1 MDPNLA
7 IDLFDLLVLVIY
19 LFDSNTQ
26 ILPHFPS
33 KQYGAL
39 HIKSLLLFTFY
50 NDVTAGFVRV
60 YVIQLLSPLTLPL
73 ISSFQA
79 KREELLQYAQGAVS
93 GLKINADLERW
104 SRIFIFFIVEI

>member
-39 HIKSLLLFTFY
+39 HIKALLLFTFY
-50 NDVTAGFVRV
+50 NDVTTGFVRV
-60 YVIQLLSPLTLPL
+60 YVMQLLFPFISL
-73 ISSFQA
+73 ISSFQV
-79 KREELLQYAQGAVS
+79 KREELLQYAEGA
-93 GLKINADLERW
+93 IIWDH
-104 SRIFIFFIVEI
+104 